1 MDCTT
6 VGNLVMTEDSH
17 TTAESFKENAA
28 PLSQSPSPALPGN
41 EGFSR
46 EQTLFLID
54 LMRQHLAAES
64 DGLPKSLK
72 ELNSRLKLARCN
84 KKNLWKETAEKL
96 CIQYSELFCPDK
108 VARKWNTLIDAYKI
122 IKDNNKS
129 TGKFF
134 EEMDDLLAGQHD
146 VVFPVV
152 GTSAGLDIRRPEVLG
167 PSAVTA
173 PPAEAAS
180 CSSTHTAP
188 THTRPLIS
196 VGGSK
201 MTSSSSS
208 RKPVRGAMR
217 RHRGAT
223 RSSCLSFSQPSK
235 GLRA

>member
-1 MDCTT
+1 MCI
-6 VGNLVMTEDSH
+6 V
-17 TTAESFKENAA
+17 ESFKENAA

-72 ELNSRLKLARCN
+72 ELNSRLKSARCN

-108 VARKWNTLIDAYKI
+108 VARKWNTLIDAYKK

-129 TGKFF
+129 TGKGTIRFQFF
-134 EEMDDLLAGQHD
+134 EEMDDLLAEQHD

-152 GTSAGLDIRRPEVLG
+152 GTSAGLDVRRPEVLG

-188 THTRPLIS
+188 THTRPHKRRREQDDVLQFS
-196 VGGSK
+196 SGSL
-201 MTSSSSS
+201 

-223 RSSCLSFSQPSK
+223 RSYWLSFSQPSK